1 MKKVAV
7 TGGAGFIGSNLTRR
21 LHSDG
26 YEVVVI
32 DDSLRYKVSDFKADL
47 DKVTTKEELK
57 ALVADL
63 SIKNAE
69 QLISFEDLKEMS
81 ELIKEKSEQL
91 NTPQEMKLVPESL
104 AAGTELVA
112 KNTIFTSNI
121 NVQVDETVVV
131 KSVNTSNKTIVVTP
145 LNSSSSITLSFSEL
159 KILKKELRKKFQ

>member
-1 MKKVAV
+1 
-7 TGGAGFIGSNLTRR
+7 
-21 LHSDG
+21 
-26 YEVVVI
+26 
-32 DDSLRYKVSDFKADL
+32 
-47 DKVTTKEELK
+47 
-57 ALVADL
+57 
-63 SIKNAE
+63 
-69 QLISFEDLKEMS
+69 MS

-159 KILKKELRKKFQ
+159 NKSFTLKDAIMNATETGEQKVTPEDQTKINKSTDLVDTFVQNKTGRIDQIEETASAKSIKELDEELMEDLEC